1 MDHTTLLGSL
11 QLFESLSVTELQSLS
26 DRLEVVRIEGAEPVF
41 HQGEPGGRMYIVESG
56 AVDIAYG
63 EGKGQVTLATLV
75 PGQYFGELSLFDGS
89 PRSASAI
96 ATKPCTLLALDRD
109 DFVEFVQKHP
119 TASLKV
125 MGELAERLRQTN
137 ALFSRQV
144 TRNVLEEEEEKLTLG
159 QRVADRVAAF
169 GGSWPFIGIFG
180 AFMVVWMGMN
190 AVRGIRF
197 DPYPFILLNLMLS
210 TLAALQAPII
220 MMSQN
225 RHAAKDKLLAQ
236 NDFEV
241 NLKAE
246 IGVQSLLKG
255 QGELFA
261 RMALLEKQLAP
272 TARRSSGEVALGVQ
286 SRDVT

>member
-11 QLFESLSVTELQSLS
+11 QLFESLSVPELQVLS
-26 DRLEVVRIEGAEPVF
+26 DRLEVVTVEGGEAVF
-41 HQGEPGGRMYIVESG
+41 LQGEPGGRMYIVEHG

-63 EGKGQVTLATLV
+63 DGRERVNLATLV

-96 ATKPCTLLALDRD
+96 ATKPCSLLALDRD

-144 TRNVLEEEEEKLTLG
+144 TRNVLEEEEDKITFG

-169 GGSWPFIGIFG
+169 GGSWPFIGIF
-180 AFMVVWMGMN
+180 AALMAVWMSIN
-190 AVRGIRF
+190 AVRGIQF

-255 QGELFA
+255 QSELFA
-261 RMALLEKQLAP
+261 RLALLERQLAP
-272 TARRSSGEVALGVQ
+272 AQRSTRPSGAP
-286 SRDVT
+286 